1 MNKKEEYFECLA
13 CGGLFEEGEGRI
25 IETEELG
32 KMFICFDCIEE
43 METNT
48 ENFIYQ
54 MNEEKTSTS
63 KKKATKTKL
72 KDITE
77 DAEPAIA
84 LLKPKEIYEKLS
96 DYIIGQDKT
105 KKVLSVAVYN
115 HYKRIATLDSETEDV
130 ELKKS
135 NILLIGPTGSG
146 KTLFAECLARILHVP
161 FAIADATTLTQ
172 AGYVGEDVENILLKL
187 IHAADDGKS
196 SLYSVVK
203 KAERGIIY
211 IDEIDKI
218 GRKSENPSI
227 TRDVAGEGVQQSLLK
242 ILEGTVSNVP
252 PQGGRKHPNQ
262 EFIQIN
268 TENILFICGGAFVGL
283 DDNVKKRMHENTMGY
298 RANILGK
305 EELEAQDIMQEII
318 PDDLMHFGIIP
329 ELIGRLP
336 ILSSLKPLDEEA
348 FIKIL
353 TEPKNAIIKQYKRLM
368 QMDNVEIEFTDD
380 ALKAIAKEA
389 VNRKTGARALRSIL
403 EEIMVDVMFEVPSMD
418 NVKKVIV
425 DEDSILKKS
434 PVKIIS

>member
-1 MNKKEEYFECLA
+1 M
-13 CGGLFEEGEGRI
+13 
-25 IETEELG
+25 
-32 KMFICFDCIEE
+32 
-43 METNT
+43 
-48 ENFIYQ
+48 
-54 MNEEKTSTS
+54 
-63 KKKATKTKL
+63 
-72 KDITE
+72 
-77 DAEPAIA
+77 
-84 LLKPKEIYEKLS
+84 
-96 DYIIGQDKT
+96 
-105 KKVLSVAVYN
+105 
-115 HYKRIATLDSETEDV
+115 
-130 ELKKS
+130 
-135 NILLIGPTGSG
+135 
-146 KTLFAECLARILHVP
+146 
-161 FAIADATTLTQ
+161 
-172 AGYVGEDVENILLKL
+172 
-187 IHAADDGKS
+187 
-196 SLYSVVK
+196 
-203 KAERGIIY
+203 
-211 IDEIDKI
+211 
-218 GRKSENPSI
+218 
-227 TRDVAGEGVQQSLLK
+227 AGEGVQQSLLK

-353 TEPKNAIIKQYKRLM
+353 TEPKNAIIKQYKKLM

-380 ALKAIAKEA
+380 ALKAIAREA